1 MEKDVKEFSTA
12 NEKLIQVDIE
22 KEMRESFLQYS
33 MAVLVSRALP
43 DVRDGMKPVHRRI
56 IYTMNEAD
64 NTSSKPYRKCAY
76 TVGEVLGK
84 YHPHGDASVYDALV
98 RLAQD
103 FSMRYPLIDG
113 HGNFGSVDG
122 DPPAAYR
129 YTEARMAKIASELLK
144 DIKKD
149 TIDWGKNYDDK
160 LDEPTVL
167 PVKFP
172 NLLVNGSVGIAVG
185 MATNI
190 PPHNL
195 NEVCDAIV
203 ARMDNPECGIEE
215 ILQYIKGPDFP
226 TGGIIMGYSGIRSA
240 YYTGRGK
247 ITLRG
252 KAEIVE
258 EGNHSRI
265 IVTEIPYMVN
275 KSKLLET
282 TGQLMRDKRIE
293 GISNLRD
300 ESDKDGMRIVYEL
313 KRDVNAQVVLNKLYS
328 FTQLQDT
335 VGVIMIALVNGEP
348 KQLTLLEILDNYI
361 AFQKQIITRRTAFD
375 LKKAKERAHILQG
388 FLLAIDNIDEVIS
401 ILRSSKS
408 VQEGKERLMERF
420 KEDDL
425 AKLLQRAMGENYKD
439 VHFEHEI
446 GLSEEQADAIVQM
459 RLGQLTGLERDKV
472 ISELAEIM
480 EKINKYRYE
489 VEIGEYNLSRLNGF
503 DIVFRS
509 PSVLP
514 TREELVTAA
523 NKGAIITSEIEMV
536 LKLAPCKIIGVTGTE
551 GKTTTTSIIYEILKS
566 SGKNCFLGGNIG
578 KPIFTEIKNM
588 KPEDI
593 VVLELSSFQLMGME
607 VSPDISVVTNMYP
620 DHLNIH
626 SSYEEYQQ
634 AKKNI
639 FLHQNENGVVILNYD
654 NEITRKFADEV
665 KSNLVYFSSLQK
677 LKNGYVYDRKDETIK
692 RYANGKSENILKKQ
706 EIKLRG
712 IHNYENICAALAAT
726 ASIVDEKSQIK
737 AIKEFNGVEHRL
749 EFVRELNGVKYYND
763 SIGTSPASTIAGLN
777 AFDENII
784 LLAGGSDKG
793 LDYTEIGETIAKK
806 VRVLLLTG
814 PTAEKIENA
823 TKLAMNKAG
832 KETVEIIHCK
842 DLQEAVST
850 ANEKAKSGEIVLMSP
865 ASASFDA
872 FKNFIERGIKFKE
885 FVNNL

>member
-1 MEKDVKEFSTA
+1 MEYINKKLEEF
-12 NEKLIQVDIE
+12 NK
-22 KEMRESFLQYS
+22 FLDS
-33 MAVLVSRALP
+33 KKVAII
-43 DVRDGMKPVHRRI
+43 GMGV
-56 IYTMNEAD
+56 
-64 NTSSKPYRKCAY
+64 
-76 TVGEVLGK
+76 
-84 YHPHGDASVYDALV
+84 
-98 RLAQD
+98 
-103 FSMRYPLIDG
+103 
-113 HGNFGSVDG
+113 
-122 DPPAAYR
+122 
-129 YTEARMAKIASELLK
+129 
-144 DIKKD
+144 
-149 TIDWGKNYDDK
+149 
-160 LDEPTVL
+160 
-167 PVKFP
+167 
-172 NLLVNGSVGIAVG
+172 
-185 MATNI
+185 
-190 PPHNL
+190 
-195 NEVCDAIV
+195 
-203 ARMDNPECGIEE
+203 
-215 ILQYIKGPDFP
+215 
-226 TGGIIMGYSGIRSA
+226 
-240 YYTGRGK
+240 
-247 ITLRG
+247 
-252 KAEIVE
+252 
-258 EGNHSRI
+258 
-265 IVTEIPYMVN
+265 
-275 KSKLLET
+275 
-282 TGQLMRDKRIE
+282 
-293 GISNLRD
+293 SNLPLLD
-300 ESDKDGMRIVYEL
+300 YFYDKNAKVTVFDKNTPSD
-313 KRDVNAQVVLNKLYS
+313 
-328 FTQLQDT
+328 
-335 VGVIMIALVNGEP
+335 
-348 KQLTLLEILDNYI
+348 
-361 AFQKQIITRRTAFD
+361 
-375 LKKAKERAHILQG
+375 
-388 FLLAIDNIDEVIS
+388 
-401 ILRSSKS
+401 
-408 VQEGKERLMERF
+408 
-420 KEDDL
+420 
-425 AKLLQRAMGENYKD
+425 
-439 VHFEHEI
+439 
-446 GLSEEQADAIVQM
+446 
-459 RLGQLTGLERDKV
+459 
-472 ISELAEIM
+472 EIM

-503 DIVFRS
+503 DIIFRS

-665 KSNLVYFSSLQK
+665 KSNLVFFSSLEN
-677 LKNGYVYDRKDETIK
+677 LENGYVYDRKDETIK
-692 RYANGKSENILKKQ
+692 SYVNGKSENILKKQ

-726 ASIVDEKSQIK
+726 APIVDEKDQIK

-823 TKLAMNKAG
+823 TKLAMSKSG

-842 DLQEAVST
+842 DLQEAVSM

>member
-1 MEKDVKEFSTA
+1 MEYINKKLEEF
-12 NEKLIQVDIE
+12 NK
-22 KEMRESFLQYS
+22 FLDS
-33 MAVLVSRALP
+33 KKVAII
-43 DVRDGMKPVHRRI
+43 GMGV
-56 IYTMNEAD
+56 
-64 NTSSKPYRKCAY
+64 
-76 TVGEVLGK
+76 
-84 YHPHGDASVYDALV
+84 
-98 RLAQD
+98 
-103 FSMRYPLIDG
+103 
-113 HGNFGSVDG
+113 
-122 DPPAAYR
+122 
-129 YTEARMAKIASELLK
+129 
-144 DIKKD
+144 
-149 TIDWGKNYDDK
+149 
-160 LDEPTVL
+160 
-167 PVKFP
+167 
-172 NLLVNGSVGIAVG
+172 
-185 MATNI
+185 
-190 PPHNL
+190 
-195 NEVCDAIV
+195 
-203 ARMDNPECGIEE
+203 
-215 ILQYIKGPDFP
+215 
-226 TGGIIMGYSGIRSA
+226 
-240 YYTGRGK
+240 
-247 ITLRG
+247 
-252 KAEIVE
+252 
-258 EGNHSRI
+258 
-265 IVTEIPYMVN
+265 
-275 KSKLLET
+275 
-282 TGQLMRDKRIE
+282 
-293 GISNLRD
+293 SNLPLLD
-300 ESDKDGMRIVYEL
+300 YFYDKNAKVTVFDKNTPSD
-313 KRDVNAQVVLNKLYS
+313 
-328 FTQLQDT
+328 
-335 VGVIMIALVNGEP
+335 
-348 KQLTLLEILDNYI
+348 
-361 AFQKQIITRRTAFD
+361 
-375 LKKAKERAHILQG
+375 
-388 FLLAIDNIDEVIS
+388 
-401 ILRSSKS
+401 
-408 VQEGKERLMERF
+408 
-420 KEDDL
+420 
-425 AKLLQRAMGENYKD
+425 
-439 VHFEHEI
+439 
-446 GLSEEQADAIVQM
+446 
-459 RLGQLTGLERDKV
+459 
-472 ISELAEIM
+472 EIM

-593 VVLELSSFQLMGME
+593 VVLELSSFQLMEME

>member
-1 MEKDVKEFSTA
+1 MEYINKKLEEF
-12 NEKLIQVDIE
+12 NK
-22 KEMRESFLQYS
+22 FLDS
-33 MAVLVSRALP
+33 KKVAII
-43 DVRDGMKPVHRRI
+43 GMGV
-56 IYTMNEAD
+56 
-64 NTSSKPYRKCAY
+64 
-76 TVGEVLGK
+76 
-84 YHPHGDASVYDALV
+84 
-98 RLAQD
+98 
-103 FSMRYPLIDG
+103 
-113 HGNFGSVDG
+113 
-122 DPPAAYR
+122 
-129 YTEARMAKIASELLK
+129 
-144 DIKKD
+144 
-149 TIDWGKNYDDK
+149 
-160 LDEPTVL
+160 
-167 PVKFP
+167 
-172 NLLVNGSVGIAVG
+172 
-185 MATNI
+185 
-190 PPHNL
+190 
-195 NEVCDAIV
+195 
-203 ARMDNPECGIEE
+203 
-215 ILQYIKGPDFP
+215 
-226 TGGIIMGYSGIRSA
+226 
-240 YYTGRGK
+240 
-247 ITLRG
+247 
-252 KAEIVE
+252 
-258 EGNHSRI
+258 
-265 IVTEIPYMVN
+265 
-275 KSKLLET
+275 
-282 TGQLMRDKRIE
+282 
-293 GISNLRD
+293 SNLPLLD
-300 ESDKDGMRIVYEL
+300 YFYDKNAKVTVFDKNTPSD
-313 KRDVNAQVVLNKLYS
+313 
-328 FTQLQDT
+328 
-335 VGVIMIALVNGEP
+335 
-348 KQLTLLEILDNYI
+348 
-361 AFQKQIITRRTAFD
+361 
-375 LKKAKERAHILQG
+375 
-388 FLLAIDNIDEVIS
+388 
-401 ILRSSKS
+401 
-408 VQEGKERLMERF
+408 
-420 KEDDL
+420 
-425 AKLLQRAMGENYKD
+425 
-439 VHFEHEI
+439 
-446 GLSEEQADAIVQM
+446 
-459 RLGQLTGLERDKV
+459 
-472 ISELAEIM
+472 EIM

-503 DIVFRS
+503 DIIFRS

-593 VVLELSSFQLMGME
+593 VVLELSSFQLMGMR

-842 DLQEAVST
+842 DLQEAVSM

>member
-1 MEKDVKEFSTA
+1 MEYI
-12 NEKLIQVDIE
+12 NEKLE
-22 KEMRESFLQYS
+22 EFNKFLDS
-33 MAVLVSRALP
+33 KKVAII
-43 DVRDGMKPVHRRI
+43 GMGV
-56 IYTMNEAD
+56 
-64 NTSSKPYRKCAY
+64 
-76 TVGEVLGK
+76 
-84 YHPHGDASVYDALV
+84 
-98 RLAQD
+98 
-103 FSMRYPLIDG
+103 
-113 HGNFGSVDG
+113 
-122 DPPAAYR
+122 
-129 YTEARMAKIASELLK
+129 
-144 DIKKD
+144 
-149 TIDWGKNYDDK
+149 
-160 LDEPTVL
+160 
-167 PVKFP
+167 
-172 NLLVNGSVGIAVG
+172 
-185 MATNI
+185 
-190 PPHNL
+190 
-195 NEVCDAIV
+195 
-203 ARMDNPECGIEE
+203 
-215 ILQYIKGPDFP
+215 
-226 TGGIIMGYSGIRSA
+226 
-240 YYTGRGK
+240 
-247 ITLRG
+247 
-252 KAEIVE
+252 
-258 EGNHSRI
+258 
-265 IVTEIPYMVN
+265 
-275 KSKLLET
+275 
-282 TGQLMRDKRIE
+282 
-293 GISNLRD
+293 SNLPLLD
-300 ESDKDGMRIVYEL
+300 YFYDKNAKVTVFDKNTPSD
-313 KRDVNAQVVLNKLYS
+313 
-328 FTQLQDT
+328 
-335 VGVIMIALVNGEP
+335 
-348 KQLTLLEILDNYI
+348 
-361 AFQKQIITRRTAFD
+361 
-375 LKKAKERAHILQG
+375 
-388 FLLAIDNIDEVIS
+388 
-401 ILRSSKS
+401 
-408 VQEGKERLMERF
+408 
-420 KEDDL
+420 
-425 AKLLQRAMGENYKD
+425 
-439 VHFEHEI
+439 
-446 GLSEEQADAIVQM
+446 
-459 RLGQLTGLERDKV
+459 
-472 ISELAEIM
+472 EIM

-514 TREELVTAA
+514 TREELIIAA
-523 NKGAIITSEIEMV
+523 NKGTIITSEIEMV

-639 FLHQNENGVVILNYD
+639 FLHQNEDGVVILNYD

-665 KSNLVYFSSLQK
+665 KSNLVFFSSLEN
-677 LKNGYVYDRKDETIK
+677 LENGYVYDRKDETIK
-692 RYANGKSENILKKQ
+692 HCVNGRFENILKKQ

-726 ASIVDEKSQIK
+726 APIVDEKAQIK

-814 PTAEKIENA
+814 PTAEKIESA
-823 TKLAMNKAG
+823 TKSAMSKAE

-842 DLQEAVST
+842 NLQEAVSV
-850 ANEKAKSGEIVLMSP
+850 ANRKAKPGEIVLMSP

>member
-1 MEKDVKEFSTA
+1 MEYINKKLEEF
-12 NEKLIQVDIE
+12 NK
-22 KEMRESFLQYS
+22 FLDS
-33 MAVLVSRALP
+33 KKVAII
-43 DVRDGMKPVHRRI
+43 GMGV
-56 IYTMNEAD
+56 
-64 NTSSKPYRKCAY
+64 
-76 TVGEVLGK
+76 
-84 YHPHGDASVYDALV
+84 
-98 RLAQD
+98 
-103 FSMRYPLIDG
+103 
-113 HGNFGSVDG
+113 
-122 DPPAAYR
+122 
-129 YTEARMAKIASELLK
+129 
-144 DIKKD
+144 
-149 TIDWGKNYDDK
+149 
-160 LDEPTVL
+160 
-167 PVKFP
+167 
-172 NLLVNGSVGIAVG
+172 
-185 MATNI
+185 
-190 PPHNL
+190 
-195 NEVCDAIV
+195 
-203 ARMDNPECGIEE
+203 
-215 ILQYIKGPDFP
+215 
-226 TGGIIMGYSGIRSA
+226 
-240 YYTGRGK
+240 
-247 ITLRG
+247 
-252 KAEIVE
+252 
-258 EGNHSRI
+258 
-265 IVTEIPYMVN
+265 
-275 KSKLLET
+275 
-282 TGQLMRDKRIE
+282 
-293 GISNLRD
+293 SNLPLLD
-300 ESDKDGMRIVYEL
+300 YFYDKNAKVTVFDKNTPSD
-313 KRDVNAQVVLNKLYS
+313 
-328 FTQLQDT
+328 
-335 VGVIMIALVNGEP
+335 
-348 KQLTLLEILDNYI
+348 
-361 AFQKQIITRRTAFD
+361 
-375 LKKAKERAHILQG
+375 
-388 FLLAIDNIDEVIS
+388 
-401 ILRSSKS
+401 
-408 VQEGKERLMERF
+408 
-420 KEDDL
+420 
-425 AKLLQRAMGENYKD
+425 
-439 VHFEHEI
+439 
-446 GLSEEQADAIVQM
+446 
-459 RLGQLTGLERDKV
+459 
-472 ISELAEIM
+472 EIM

-593 VVLELSSFQLMGME
+593 VVLELSSFQLMEME

-692 RYANGKSENILKKQ
+692 RFANGKSENILKKQ

>member
-1 MEKDVKEFSTA
+1 MEYINKKLEEF
-12 NEKLIQVDIE
+12 NK
-22 KEMRESFLQYS
+22 FLDS
-33 MAVLVSRALP
+33 KKVAII
-43 DVRDGMKPVHRRI
+43 GMGV
-56 IYTMNEAD
+56 
-64 NTSSKPYRKCAY
+64 
-76 TVGEVLGK
+76 
-84 YHPHGDASVYDALV
+84 
-98 RLAQD
+98 
-103 FSMRYPLIDG
+103 
-113 HGNFGSVDG
+113 
-122 DPPAAYR
+122 
-129 YTEARMAKIASELLK
+129 
-144 DIKKD
+144 
-149 TIDWGKNYDDK
+149 
-160 LDEPTVL
+160 
-167 PVKFP
+167 
-172 NLLVNGSVGIAVG
+172 
-185 MATNI
+185 
-190 PPHNL
+190 
-195 NEVCDAIV
+195 
-203 ARMDNPECGIEE
+203 
-215 ILQYIKGPDFP
+215 
-226 TGGIIMGYSGIRSA
+226 
-240 YYTGRGK
+240 
-247 ITLRG
+247 
-252 KAEIVE
+252 
-258 EGNHSRI
+258 
-265 IVTEIPYMVN
+265 
-275 KSKLLET
+275 
-282 TGQLMRDKRIE
+282 
-293 GISNLRD
+293 SNLPLLD
-300 ESDKDGMRIVYEL
+300 YFYDKNAKVTVFDKNTPSD
-313 KRDVNAQVVLNKLYS
+313 
-328 FTQLQDT
+328 
-335 VGVIMIALVNGEP
+335 
-348 KQLTLLEILDNYI
+348 
-361 AFQKQIITRRTAFD
+361 
-375 LKKAKERAHILQG
+375 
-388 FLLAIDNIDEVIS
+388 
-401 ILRSSKS
+401 
-408 VQEGKERLMERF
+408 
-420 KEDDL
+420 
-425 AKLLQRAMGENYKD
+425 
-439 VHFEHEI
+439 
-446 GLSEEQADAIVQM
+446 
-459 RLGQLTGLERDKV
+459 
-472 ISELAEIM
+472 EIM

-503 DIVFRS
+503 DIIFRS

-665 KSNLVYFSSLQK
+665 KSKLVFFSSLEK
-677 LKNGYVYDRKDETIK
+677 LENGYVYDRKDETIK
-692 RYANGKSENILKKQ
+692 SYVNGKSKNILKKQ

-726 ASIVDEKSQIK
+726 APIVDEKSQIK

-823 TKLAMNKAG
+823 TKLAMSKSG

-842 DLQEAVST
+842 DLQEAVSM

>member
-1 MEKDVKEFSTA
+1 MEYINKKLEEF
-12 NEKLIQVDIE
+12 NK
-22 KEMRESFLQYS
+22 FLDS
-33 MAVLVSRALP
+33 KKVAII
-43 DVRDGMKPVHRRI
+43 GMGV
-56 IYTMNEAD
+56 
-64 NTSSKPYRKCAY
+64 
-76 TVGEVLGK
+76 
-84 YHPHGDASVYDALV
+84 
-98 RLAQD
+98 
-103 FSMRYPLIDG
+103 
-113 HGNFGSVDG
+113 
-122 DPPAAYR
+122 
-129 YTEARMAKIASELLK
+129 
-144 DIKKD
+144 
-149 TIDWGKNYDDK
+149 
-160 LDEPTVL
+160 
-167 PVKFP
+167 
-172 NLLVNGSVGIAVG
+172 
-185 MATNI
+185 
-190 PPHNL
+190 
-195 NEVCDAIV
+195 
-203 ARMDNPECGIEE
+203 
-215 ILQYIKGPDFP
+215 
-226 TGGIIMGYSGIRSA
+226 
-240 YYTGRGK
+240 
-247 ITLRG
+247 
-252 KAEIVE
+252 
-258 EGNHSRI
+258 
-265 IVTEIPYMVN
+265 
-275 KSKLLET
+275 
-282 TGQLMRDKRIE
+282 
-293 GISNLRD
+293 SNLPLLD
-300 ESDKDGMRIVYEL
+300 YFYDKNAKVTVFDKNTPSD
-313 KRDVNAQVVLNKLYS
+313 
-328 FTQLQDT
+328 
-335 VGVIMIALVNGEP
+335 
-348 KQLTLLEILDNYI
+348 
-361 AFQKQIITRRTAFD
+361 
-375 LKKAKERAHILQG
+375 
-388 FLLAIDNIDEVIS
+388 
-401 ILRSSKS
+401 
-408 VQEGKERLMERF
+408 
-420 KEDDL
+420 
-425 AKLLQRAMGENYKD
+425 
-439 VHFEHEI
+439 
-446 GLSEEQADAIVQM
+446 
-459 RLGQLTGLERDKV
+459 
-472 ISELAEIM
+472 EIM

-503 DIVFRS
+503 DIIFRS

-665 KSNLVYFSSLQK
+665 KSNLVFFSSLEK
-677 LKNGYVYDRKDETIK
+677 LENGYVYDRKDETIK
-692 RYANGKSENILKKQ
+692 SYVNGKSENILKKQ

-726 ASIVDEKSQIK
+726 APIVDEKSQIK

-823 TKLAMNKAG
+823 TKLAMSKSG

-842 DLQEAVST
+842 DLQEAVSM